1 MIRRSN
7 FAKLN
12 TEELFAAVDTDN
24 NGSIELNEW
33 LEFWRA
39 VKEAGHTEVEI
50 EEELQEL
57 MSGKSWVY
65 FDKVKGGKGAG
76 SAKD

>member
-1 MIRRSN
+1 M
-7 FAKLN
+7 N
-12 TEELFAAVDTDN
+12 TEELFAAVDADN

-39 VKEAGHTEVEI
+39 VKEAGHTEQEI
-50 EEELQEL
+50 EEELLEL

-65 FDKVKGGKGAG
+65 FDKVKTP
-76 SAKD
+76 KDN